1 MNTAPVYDVVIY
13 GATGFTGTQV
23 AEYFDDHVGG
33 LLRWAIAGRNATT
46 LAELRTDLR
55 TTPDVLLADADDTA
69 AIDALV
75 SKTRVVLTTA
85 GPFARYGEAV
95 VRSCA
100 TRGVDYVDITGETP
114 WVRRLIDRYQR
125 RAVASGA
132 KIVPFCGFDS
142 VPSDLGAHLLVE
154 HFRSQGKSTR
164 SVRAFQRAQGGVNG
178 GTIASMTNMLASAD
192 RNLFDDPLL
201 LNPDEYR
208 SSDEALANRDP
219 VAPVFDPDLRRWV
232 APFFMG
238 PINTR
243 VVRRSHALSSQWQ
256 RPYGDGFQYQ
266 EYWDLGQTMG
276 YGGAAMAALGMGFFQ
291 NLLRVPGVGRVIEA
305 IAPSPG
311 DGPSEATMDNG
322 FYECRL
328 VGTADDGTKAWALI
342 AGKGDPG
349 NRATVRFVCESA
361 LCLAMQRDRLPG
373 GIARAGLLTPATAFG
388 DVLVERLRATGE
400 TLECPVDPPQANP

>member
-1 MNTAPVYDVVIY
+1 MPDTRYDVVIY

-23 AEYFDDHVGG
+23 AEYFDDHVGDQ
-33 LLRWAIAGRNATT
+33 LRWAIAGRNAKT
-46 LAELRTDLR
+46 LAQLRTDLR
-55 TTPDVLLADADDTA
+55 TTPDVLIADADDAA

-75 SKTRVVLTTA
+75 SKARVVLTTA
-85 GPFARYGEAV
+85 GPFARYGEAL

-154 HFRSQGKSTR
+154 HFRSQGKTTR

-208 SSDEALANRDP
+208 TSDEALANRDP
-219 VAPVFDPDLRRWV
+219 VAPEFDPDLHRWV

-256 RPYGDGFQYQ
+256 RPYGDGFRYQ

-276 YGGAAMAALGMGFFQ
+276 YAGAAMAAFGMGFFQ
-291 NLLRVPGVGRVIEA
+291 SLLRVPGVGRVIEA

-328 VGTADDGTKAWALI
+328 VGTADDGAKAWALI

-349 NRATVRFVCESA
+349 NRATVKFVCESA
-361 LCLAMQRDRLPG
+361 LCLAMQRDHLPG
-373 GIARAGLLTPATAFG
+373 GATRAGLLTPATAFG
-388 DVLVERLRATGE
+388 DVLVQRLRDAGV
-400 TLECPVDPPQANP
+400 TLECPDAAHD